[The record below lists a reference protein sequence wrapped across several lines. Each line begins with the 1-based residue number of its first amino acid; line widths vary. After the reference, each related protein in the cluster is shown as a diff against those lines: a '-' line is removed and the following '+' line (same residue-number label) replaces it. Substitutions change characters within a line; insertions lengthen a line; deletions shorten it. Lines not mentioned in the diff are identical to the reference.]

1 MLSGY
6 DDTKHLN
13 FTIDLQQW
21 QLLSFDT
28 EKILLPLGLCAIL
41 MNTYSASI
49 AGKKIAKTEK
59 KVVQFQGRFYKCEEM
74 GVDSF
79 MATW

>member
-21 QLLSFDT
+21 QLLSLNT

-59 KVVQFQGRFYKCEEM
+59 ESCPVSGAVLQ
-74 GVDSF
+74 V
-79 MATW
+79 